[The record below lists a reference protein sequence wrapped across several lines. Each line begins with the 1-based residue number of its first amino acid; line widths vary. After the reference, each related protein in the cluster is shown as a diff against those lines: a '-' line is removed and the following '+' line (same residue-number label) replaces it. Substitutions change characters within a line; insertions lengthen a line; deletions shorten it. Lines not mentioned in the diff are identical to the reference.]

1 MLQICFPLMINLN
14 MEKASLVRC
23 TRQFPSVVACIEQLM
38 EQVGVKTNLLL
49 VCFSPPPTVAASVH
63 LFSLSS
69 FHPSP
74 APCVTSLFYSWESH
88 MAAID
93 FTTISDPVGL

>member
-23 TRQFPSVVACIEQLM
+23 IRQFPSVVACIEQLM

-74 APCVTSLFYSWESH
+74 APCVTSCLRACFTAGSH
-88 MAAID
+88 
-93 FTTISDPVGL
+93 TWQR